1 MILETKEDIFDLMD
15 KFEDSGLYELEL
27 SVPRHI
33 KIKLTKGA
41 RDIERAPAAKTEIIT
56 ERAAS
61 QTITAPLVGTFYS
74 APSPDSEP
82 YVAVGGRV
90 SKGMTVCIIEAMKT
104 MNEIESEADGEII
117 EILVRSG
124 EPVEYGQ
131 PLFKLK

>member
-1 MILETKEDIFDLMD
+1 MILETKEDIFDLID
-15 KFEDSGLYELEL
+15 KFESGGLSELEL

-33 KIKLTKGA
+33 KIKMKKGA
-41 RDIERAPAAKTEIIT
+41 RDTERAPAAKTEIIT

-82 YVAVGGRV
+82 YVAVGDMVG
-90 SKGMTVCIIEAMKT
+90 KGTIVCVIEAMKT
-104 MNEIESEADGEII
+104 MNEIESGADGEIA
-117 EILVRSG
+117 EILVRNG